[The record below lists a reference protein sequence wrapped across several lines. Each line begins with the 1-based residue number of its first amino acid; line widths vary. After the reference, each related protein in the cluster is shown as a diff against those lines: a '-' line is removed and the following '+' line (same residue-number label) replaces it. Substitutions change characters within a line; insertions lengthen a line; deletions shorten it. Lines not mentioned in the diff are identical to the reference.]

1 MELNTYVIYDIE
13 DDRIRYRISEICKD
27 YGLERIQYSA
37 FFGLLSKNRREELF
51 LKLSRII
58 KNKKG
63 KIIIQPVCEKDA
75 KEVKIIINELENQHR
90 INDDET

>member
-1 MELNTYVIYDIE
+1 MELHTYVIYDIE
-13 DDRIRYRISEICKD
+13 NDRIRYRISEICKD

-51 LKLSRII
+51 LKLSRLV

-63 KIIIQPVCEKDA
+63 KIIIQPVCEKDF
-75 KEVKIIINELENQHR
+75 KEIKIINELENQEK
-90 INDDET
+90 I